1 MGREM
6 VILVTL
12 IGYKILLIGIG
23 LWASKRTQTSQ
34 DFFIGGKT
42 LGPWVAAISSS
53 ASASSAWSLLGVSGA
68 AYSMGLSAL
77 LLFPAI
83 VGGYIFNWLWL
94 APKIRV
100 LGNKTGAITLTQLLS
115 GNGKYA
121 KAIVIACS
129 IAIIFSFAFYVAAQF
144 QAAGGTFSSS
154 FGMSTERA
162 VITGTLII
170 LIYTL
175 LGGFWAVSVTDT
187 VQGMLMAAVA
197 IMLPLVALWEI
208 GGLGALIKALPEVYS
223 SAQLSFS
230 GEFYGWAAFAFV
242 IGMLGIGLGNPGQPH
257 VVNRF
262 MAIEN
267 DSDMKTAKW
276 VGIGWPI
283 IVYGGMLLLGLC
295 ARVLLPVNANSEQVL
310 FDLTNLLFHP
320 IVASVIVAAVLSAI
334 MSTADSQLLVAA
346 SSLSYDL
353 KPASKPSNSLLWSRC
368 TVVIMCMV
376 SLLIALFAPEA
387 IFSRVLFAWAAI
399 GSAFGPLLIVILCGY
414 KVSGKF
420 RLAAILIGFCGTV
433 AFNWQANAP
442 GDILERVLPFVLSF
456 AIVWWGRG
464 EKRID

>member
-1 MGREM
+1 MSREV

-12 IGYKILLIGIG
+12 ICYKILLIGIG

-68 AYSMGLSAL
+68 AYAMGLSAL

-94 APKIRV
+94 APKIRK

-115 GNGKYA
+115 GNSKWS
-121 KAIVIACS
+121 KAIMIACS
-129 IAIIFSFAFYVAAQF
+129 FAIIFSFAFYVAAQF

-154 FGMSTERA
+154 FGMSIGSA
-162 VITGTLII
+162 IITGTLII

-187 VQGMLMAAVA
+187 LQGMLMALVA
-197 IMLPLVALWEI
+197 ILLPLFALWEI
-208 GGLGALIKALPEVYS
+208 GGPSTLISALPDVYTS
-223 SAQLSFS
+223 TQLSFS
-230 GEFYGWAAFAFV
+230 GEFYGWAAVAFV

-267 DSDMKTAKW
+267 DGDMKTAKW

-295 ARVLLPVNANSEQVL
+295 ARVLLPINANSEQVL
-310 FDLTNLLFHP
+310 FDVTNLLFHP
-320 IVASVIVAAVLSAI
+320 IVAGMIVAAVLSAI

-353 KPASKPSNSLLWSRC
+353 KPAGNPSNSLLWSRC
-368 TVVIMCMV
+368 TVAIMCIV
-376 SLLIALFAPEA
+376 FLLIALFAPEA

-399 GSAFGPLLIVILCGY
+399 GSAFGPLLIVILYGY
-414 KVSGKF
+414 EVSGKF
-420 RLAAILIGFCGTV
+420 RLAAILVGFMGTV
-433 AFNWQANAP
+433 LFNWQATAP
-442 GDILERVLPFVLSF
+442 GDILERVLPFALSLVI
-456 AIVWWGRG
+456 AWWGRG
-464 EKRID
+464 NKRAD